1 MKNLLGWS
9 AQYLCAW
16 SPCCSNDRRQSSL
29 RHALMSVL
37 EAREERRSAR
47 RVVVESGSNMVDGGG
62 EVCGVA
68 EEGLR
73 DKDKDS

>member
-1 MKNLLGWS
+1 
-9 AQYLCAW
+9 
-16 SPCCSNDRRQSSL
+16 
-29 RHALMSVL
+29 MSVL